1 MNKPAVAHE
10 VMIQTHTKGQPTS
23 TNLPLSLTEVDHLV
37 RNIAEYM
44 LAREKMMWK
53 KEYEYESGA
62 KEGGNNDVAMEDLE
76 LRDVGYPIHIE
87 DVTGPR
93 LLYGQQKERSN
104 YNGRIN
110 LSIALIRAVVFA
122 RDMEYALDK
131 KNTSMQMDH
140 LDDIQF
146 SAFIR
151 HCSILDI
158 ITQAWMIRLATY
170 LERESEV
177 TKQHKEDCKQLFRLM
192 RVLVI
197 ELVQDPSKHNDVESL
212 SRVEDGTLD
221 QHQHPQD
228 PEAFL
233 EEEDYSIERH
243 HQLPLNNPNLKS
255 TPSLSGQLVFL

>member
-1 MNKPAVAHE
+1 MLFNHDSP
-10 VMIQTHTKGQPTS
+10 TKLDKAPTK
-23 TNLPLSLTEVDHLV
+23 EC
-37 RNIAEYM
+37 IAQ
-44 LAREKMMWK
+44 
-53 KEYEYESGA
+53 
-62 KEGGNNDVAMEDLE
+62 V
-76 LRDVGYPIHIE
+76 
-87 DVTGPR
+87 
-93 LLYGQQKERSN
+93 
-104 YNGRIN
+104 
-110 LSIALIRAVVFA
+110 
-122 RDMEYALDK
+122 RDME
-131 KNTSMQMDH
+131 TS
-140 LDDIQF
+140 L
-146 SAFIR
+146 
-151 HCSILDI
+151 ILN
-158 ITQAWMIRLATY
+158 LC
-170 LERESEV
+170 LLLFLV